1 MRDSLQRARSSI
13 RRWLSVAAVP
23 VCFVAVHGC
32 ARQFPAAA
40 PAVNNEPEGCR
51 VTGRIVSTAYR
62 DVGGGIERAIVTVWA
77 LPELE
82 RVEEVYGEGGQFEVR
97 LTPGQYRLIC
107 SANGTRG
114 ATFEVVPREIT
125 IAEDQDRLDV
135 GDVDLSISRTTGLYG
150 KPAPELDGIVA
161 WQDTPP
167 LALKDL
173 RGNVV
178 VLDFFG
184 YYCTICHAHKP
195 DLVKLREK
203 YERDGLV
210 VLAVHDDSLGT
221 LDEVNEK
228 MAPALRQV
236 FHDDPPELP
245 IALDGAG
252 EQSVFAAYG
261 IHAVPAVILIDQQGR
276 IVRRYHHAGK
286 PELESDVRKLLSVRS
301 KVIL

>member
-1 MRDSLQRARSSI
+1 MRESVRRKRSSI
-13 RRWLSVAAVP
+13 RSWLALSAVSLW
-23 VCFVAVHGC
+23 VVAVHGC
-32 ARQFPAAA
+32 ARQFPGAA
-40 PAVNNEPEGCR
+40 PAANNEPEGCR

-62 DVGGGIERAIVTVWA
+62 DVGGGIERAIVTVWT
-77 LPELE
+77 LPEME
-82 RVEEVYGEGGQFEVR
+82 RVEDVYGEGEQFEVR
-97 LTPGQYRLIC
+97 LPRGQYRLIC

-125 IAEDQDRLDV
+125 IAEDQNRLDI
-135 GDVDLSISRTTGLYG
+135 GEVDLLISRTTALYG
-150 KPAPELDGIVA
+150 KPAPELKGIVA

-167 LALKDL
+167 IALKDL
-173 RGNVV
+173 RGQVV

-195 DLVKLREK
+195 DLMKLRER
-203 YERDGLV
+203 YEREGLV

-236 FHDDPPELP
+236 FHDEPPSLP
-245 IALDGAG
+245 LALDGAG

-276 IVRRYHHAGK
+276 VVRRYHHAGK
-286 PELESDVRKLLSVRS
+286 PELEADVRTLLSVRS
-301 KVIL
+301 KRIL